1 MIQNIHYSWL
11 ILFIPLISCL
21 TIVLLTRK
29 YKDLSSYISIAGVG
43 IPFFISLIPF
53 YELVTSHG
61 HFEPI
66 ESTLDW
72 IVLPGLTIKMGTLLD
87 PLSILMLMVV
97 TGVGSLIHIFARGYM
112 HGEEGFSRFFACL
125 SLFIFS
131 MLGIVLSTNYLQ
143 IFVFWELVGVAS
155 YLLIGYYYEKRSAAE
170 ASVKAFMVNKIGDF
184 GFILGILV
192 LYYAIGSFNF
202 YEIEH
207 ILAKDGATLATG
219 TLTMAALL
227 IFCGAMGKSAQ
238 LPLHVWLPDAME
250 GPTPVSALIHA
261 ATMVVAGVYLVA
273 RTYPLLM
280 LTPFAMEVVAYIGG
294 LTALFAATIAISQ
307 NDIKR
312 ILAFSTLSQIGYM
325 IMAMGVVNLAAD
337 HYTTAGYTAAMFH
350 VTTHAFFKAL
360 LFLGSGSVIHAVH
373 SQDIWDM
380 GGLRK
385 YMPWTYWTFFI
396 GYLALAG
403 LPPFAGF
410 WSKDLILGAA
420 HDNGFMILFVM
431 GSIAAFLTPFYMTR
445 LWCVAFTGPKRT
457 DHHAHESPAVMTV
470 PLIILA
476 VLAVV
481 SGVIGEFGIPGV
493 VHGFGYFIH
502 YGEYHHGP
510 LHWDIMIQS
519 TVIALLGLA
528 LGWFIYGRKQV
539 TEDVLPKKLG
549 ALYEMFENK
558 YYFDEVYFWI
568 VKNVYNK
575 ISAFTNWCEVNIVI
589 GFFCNGLAFWT
600 RQSGAILRLSQ
611 SGKIQSYAFIFVL
624 GLSALVFLSVF

>member
-1 MIQNIHYSWL
+1 MIHYSWF
-11 ILFIPLISCL
+11 ILFIPLVSCL
-21 TIVLLTRK
+21 TIVLLTRP
-29 YKDLSSYISIAGVG
+29 YKDLSSYISIAGVA
-43 IPFFISLIPF
+43 IPFFISCIPF

-61 HFEPI
+61 HFQPI
-66 ESTLDW
+66 ENTLVW
-72 IVLPGLTIKMGTLLD
+72 IDVPGLKVEMGTLLD
-87 PLSILMLMVV
+87 PLSILMLMIV

-184 GFILGILV
+184 GFILGVLV
-192 LYYAIGSFNF
+192 LFYTVGSFNF
-202 YEIEH
+202 QEIGHLLEH
-207 ILAKDGATLATG
+207 GGSHYAVG
-219 TLTMAALL
+219 TLTLAALL

-294 LTALFAATIAISQ
+294 ATALFAATIAIAQ

-325 IMAMGVVNLAAD
+325 IMAMGVVNLSGD
-337 HYTTAGYTAAMFH
+337 SFTVDGYTAAMFH

-385 YMPWTYWTFFI
+385 YMPVTYWTFFV

-420 HDNGFMILFVM
+420 HDNGFTILFAM

-470 PLIILA
+470 PLIILC
-476 VLAVV
+476 VLSIVA
-481 SGVIGEFGIPGV
+481 GVIGEFGLPFLNI
-493 VHGFGYFIH
+493 HGFGSFIH
-502 YGEYHHGP
+502 YGHEYHHGP

-519 TVIALLGLA
+519 TIIALLGLG
-528 LGWFIYGRKQV
+528 LGWLIYGRKQV
-539 TEDVLPKKLG
+539 EKDMLPQKLG
-549 ALYEMFENK
+549 ALYEIFEHK

-568 VKNVYNK
+568 VRNVYNK
-575 ISAFTNWCEVNIVI
+575 VSAFTNWCEVNIVI

-611 SGKIQSYAFIFVL
+611 TGKVQSYAFIFVL